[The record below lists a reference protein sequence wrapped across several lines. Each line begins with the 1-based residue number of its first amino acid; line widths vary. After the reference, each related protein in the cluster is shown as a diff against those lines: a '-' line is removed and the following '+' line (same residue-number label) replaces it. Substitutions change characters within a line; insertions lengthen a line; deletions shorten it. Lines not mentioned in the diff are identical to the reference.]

1 MPTNRIAKQILLLLA
16 LVVTTCQGA
25 RAAEESKS
33 EETAEEF
40 IARVNREIEEHE
52 KEVAAAAWVR
62 ATYITP
68 DTAILAAKAQSRFL
82 AYQNQAV
89 AESRRYLDEDV
100 GTDVARSLKLLK
112 LQDTRRPAP
121 GDTAKRE
128 ELTGLYQELTG
139 AYGEGKYCPTREDGE
154 DTCQT
159 LPKLERVLAESRDY
173 DELLEAWR
181 GWRTVSPPMRAS
193 YTRFAEL
200 ANEGARNLGF
210 ENLGQMW
217 RSAYDM
223 SPEAFAQETERLWSQ
238 VEPLYEQLHCYVRA
252 RLAEHYGEDKVPTD
266 GPIPAHLL
274 GNMWAQKWANIYD
287 LVEPYP
293 GVADLDVGKALVDQG
308 YDAVRMTKLA
318 EGFFVSLGMPN
329 LPETFWERSMLT
341 KPRDREVMCHA
352 SAWNMG
358 PGKDVRIK
366 QCIEPT
372 ADELVTVHHELGHV
386 YYYLHYGHLPALYR
400 SSANPGFHEG
410 IGDTINLSMTP
421 AYLQKVGLT
430 DSVETS
436 REAVI
441 NQQMKLALDKIAFLP
456 FGKLIDQWRWRVFA
470 GEIAPEDYNASW
482 WELHRRYQGIAP
494 PIERSEADF
503 DPGAKYHIPAN
514 VSYTRYFIARILQF
528 QFHRTLCEVAGQ
540 QGPLHQCSIYGSKE
554 AGERLAAMLEKGVS
568 QPWQDTMEEFTGGRE
583 MDASAIID
591 YFEPLMAWLEEQ
603 NQGRT
608 CGW

>member
-1 MPTNRIAKQILLLLA
+1 MSRKWILLPLA
-16 LVVTTCQGA
+16 VLVSMFQI
-25 RAAEESKS
+25 AAGECTQ

-40 IARVNREIEEHE
+40 VARVN
-52 KEVAAAAWVR
+52 KELDELGKEAAAAAWVR

-82 AYQNQAV
+82 EYQNQVV
-89 AESRRYLDEDV
+89 AESRRYLGEEV
-100 GTDVARSLKLLK
+100 SADVARSLKLLK

-121 GDTAKRE
+121 ADARKRD

-139 AYGEGKYCPTREDGE
+139 AYGEGKYCPAGE
-154 DTCQT
+154 ETCKN
-159 LPKLERVLAESRDY
+159 LPELERVIAESRDY
-173 DELLEAWR
+173 DELLDAWQ
-181 GWRTVSPPMRAS
+181 GWRKVAPPMRSS

-210 ENLGQMW
+210 GDLGQMW

-223 SPEAFAQETERLWSQ
+223 TPEAFAQETERLWSQ

-252 RLAEHYGEDKVPTD
+252 RLGEHYGEDKVSAD

-274 GNMWAQKWANIYD
+274 GNMWAQEWANIYD

-293 GVADLDVGKALVDQG
+293 GVAQLDIGEALVEQS
-308 YDAVRMTKLA
+308 YDAVRMTELA
-318 EGFFVSLGMPN
+318 EGFFTSLGMSE

-341 KPRDREVMCHA
+341 KPQDREVVCHA
-352 SAWNMG
+352 SAWNMDS
-358 PGKDVRIK
+358 GKDVRIK

-372 ADELVTVHHELGHV
+372 ADQLVTVHHELGHV
-386 YYYLHYGHLPALYR
+386 YYYLHYGDLPSLYQ

-421 AYLQKVGLT
+421 AYLQRVGLT

-436 REAVI
+436 REAVL
-441 NQQMKLALDKIAFLP
+441 NQQMKLALDKIGFLP
-456 FGKLIDQWRWRVFA
+456 FGKLIDQWRWLVFA
-470 GEIAPEDYNASW
+470 GEIEPEDYNASW
-482 WELHRRYQGIAP
+482 WELRERYQGIAP
-494 PIERSEADF
+494 PVERSEADF

-528 QFHRTLCEVAGQ
+528 QFHRALCQVAGHE
-540 QGPLHQCSIYGSKE
+540 GPLHECSIYDSEE
-554 AGERLAAMLEKGVS
+554 AGARLAAMLERGLS
-568 QPWQDTMEEFTGGRE
+568 QSWQDTMEELDGSRE

-591 YFEPLMAWLEEQ
+591 YFAPLMAWLKEQ